1 MDEKYLC
8 PACGTNR
15 SRFNLIEQ
23 VVTPVRK
30 DPTNGAIVEQVASGD
45 PFQVPYRGES
55 LRVQCG
61 VCGVVEAEERF
72 IKTAQRNSQP
82 LANQS
87 APTP

>member
-1 MDEKYLC
+1 MDSNYLC
-8 PACGTNR
+8 PVCGTNR

-30 DPTNGAIVEQVASGD
+30 DPNNGAILEQVATND
-45 PFQVPYRGES
+45 PLHVPYRGES

-72 IKTAQRNSQP
+72 IKTAQREPQKLTRNTS
-82 LANQS
+82 S
-87 APTP
+87 